1 MRKQT
6 LGLAAVLCAGLI
18 VAGCASGPRS
28 GGRAP
33 GAGGTGAI
41 YQTGEATYYADKF
54 RGRRTASGERYRA
67 SRLTAAHRALPF
79 GSRVR
84 VTNQNNGRS
93 VTVRINDRGPYVGGR
108 IIDLSS
114 KAARRLR
121 MKRAGVVPV
130 TLEII
135 SAD

>member
-1 MRKQT
+1 MGVVVRQQT
-6 LGLAAVLCAGLI
+6 LGLAAVLCATLVI
-18 VAGCASGPRS
+18 AGCAAGPR
-28 GGRAP
+28 P
-33 GAGGTGAI
+33 GAGGI
-41 YQTGEATYYADKF
+41 YQTGQATYYADKF
-54 RGRRTASGERYRA
+54 RGRRTANGERYRP